1 MSGSRRKTTALP
13 GVPPGT
19 FPHIESLID
28 GDGDIT
34 IGRVGP
40 VRCAATAADED
51 QCLVMLQRRPGE
63 TLLALL
69 QRLDQAIA
77 SAYDDGEF
85 IDEINS
91 PPER

>member
-1 MSGSRRKTTALP
+1 
-13 GVPPGT
+13 
-19 FPHIESLID
+19 
-28 GDGDIT
+28 
-34 IGRVGP
+34 
-40 VRCAATAADED
+40 
-51 QCLVMLQRRPGE
+51 MLQRRPGE